1 MAETAV
7 SFLLGKLGPFLV
19 EQARTLRGVEAKA
32 QWIKDELERI
42 NAFLRVADENA
53 ETNPQLKVWVKQV
66 RDIAYDIEDALDVFE
81 LRMARTQGDG
91 FYGFIRKISCTIK
104 NAKYLHQLASS
115 IQGIESRVKDVA
127 EGQKRYNSIL
137 HNSRQSSA
145 ATRNIWHERRA
156 DALWVKEA
164 ELVGIDKHRKQLIQW
179 LVEESNP
186 KFQVISVVGMGGL
199 GKSTLA
205 KKVFDADQ
213 VKKHFQIHVWG
224 QCFRII
230 QS

>member
-104 NAKYLHQLASS
+104 NAK
-115 IQGIESRVKDVA
+115 
-127 EGQKRYNSIL
+127 
-137 HNSRQSSA
+137 QSSA

-213 VKKHFQIHVWG
+213 VKKHFQIHVW
-224 QCFRII
+224 
-230 QS
+230 